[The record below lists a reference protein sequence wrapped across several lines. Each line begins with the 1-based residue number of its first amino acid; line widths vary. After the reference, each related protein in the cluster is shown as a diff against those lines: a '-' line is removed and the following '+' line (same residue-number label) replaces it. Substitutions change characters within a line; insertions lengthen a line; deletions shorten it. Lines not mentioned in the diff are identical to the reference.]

1 MPGALSFLKPFA
13 WLAAIAFVSG
23 FFGYLALARP
33 TTAVAHVDVQAAAAA
48 TSGPA
53 SAEWNLPKHI

>member
-1 MPGALSFLKPFA
+1 MNGALAFLKPFA

-23 FFGYLALARP
+23 FFGYLVIGHP
-33 TTAVAHVDVQAAAAA
+33 TRAAAQVDVQAAAA

-53 SAEWNLPKHI
+53 SDEWNLPKHI

>member
-13 WLAAIAFVSG
+13 WLAAIAFASG
-23 FFGYLALARP
+23 FLGYLAVGQP
-33 TTAVAHVDVQAAAAA
+33 TPAAAQVGVQAAA

-53 SAEWNLPKHI
+53 SDVWNLPKHI